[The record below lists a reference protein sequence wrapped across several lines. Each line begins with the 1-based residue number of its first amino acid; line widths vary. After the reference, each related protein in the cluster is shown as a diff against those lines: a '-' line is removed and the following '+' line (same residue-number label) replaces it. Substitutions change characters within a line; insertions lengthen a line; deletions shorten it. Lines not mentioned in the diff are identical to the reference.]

1 MQKYALF
8 IYLFIFFWRNI
19 MGFLTPKYLVSESLT
34 FALSNEV

>member
-1 MQKYALF
+1 MPRLF
-8 IYLFIFFWRNI
+8 ICFFILRNI